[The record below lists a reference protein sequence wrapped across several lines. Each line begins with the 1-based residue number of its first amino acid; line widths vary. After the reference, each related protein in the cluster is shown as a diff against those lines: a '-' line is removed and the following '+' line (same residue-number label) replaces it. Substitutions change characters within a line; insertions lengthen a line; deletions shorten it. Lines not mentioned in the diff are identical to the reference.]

1 MAHPRSAPEAFAA
14 ARSGVTAALG
24 EGARVDATCVAALFA
39 GITRIVDATGLPE
52 DAPEKYA
59 QMELMLKRLVPAAA
73 AAVVAA
79 CAALYLRQWAAR

>member
-1 MAHPRSAPEAFAA
+1 
-14 ARSGVTAALG
+14 VTAALG

-59 QMELMLKRLVPAAA
+59 QMERILKRLVPGAAA
-73 AAVVAA
+73 TVVAA
-79 CAALYLRQWAAR
+79 CAALCLRLWAAR